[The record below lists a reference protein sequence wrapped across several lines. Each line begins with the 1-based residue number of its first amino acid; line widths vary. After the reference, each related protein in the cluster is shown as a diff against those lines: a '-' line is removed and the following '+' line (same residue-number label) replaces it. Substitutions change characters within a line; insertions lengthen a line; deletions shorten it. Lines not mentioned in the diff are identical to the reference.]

1 MNIFVALTTCGP
13 RSRIN
18 GVSELSAMKAFLLLS
33 VAAAEFAR
41 RLQSPASLG
50 DGFARLS
57 LAPQT
62 LPPLPDACAT
72 SCPAAQFLWTE
83 VPALLGEIASSPVG
97 PLSSV
102 TLQLDL
108 FCKHQLAMECMI
120 QDVLDINGNACSPVM
135 LLIAPDI
142 EAQDTAQSLNSQMAC
157 GCTRCPSFTMMVQAF
172 LEHSMSNAGKELPE
186 YEYDYEK
193 MCPTMDTFEC
203 AQVDGF
209 CKQGFRELVLQYVD
223 LLDPNL
229 KNVCSEKGIPTAFPV
244 FSGAGAFSINMP
256 VMFMFASAMV
266 LFWVASPHTLT
277 RLIARSVPSSW

>member
-266 LFWVASPHTLT
+266 LF
-277 RLIARSVPSSW
+277 